1 MAENRQDTENRG
13 SSEVTVHQR
22 QRPSVGPA
30 RRDSMSPFGLL
41 QEMSNEMSRIFS
53 RFPFAMGM
61 GGMEMAHDMWTPRV
75 DVLRKGDNIV
85 VRADLPGLTKDDIAV
100 DVTENRL
107 TIRGERREESEEE
120 REGYYWHERSEGSFY
135 RTIPI
140 PEGADI
146 DHAAARFENG
156 VLEISLPAP
165 REEQMRSRR
174 IEIR

>member
-1 MAENRQDTENRG
+1 MAERRQDEENRG

-22 QRPSVGPA
+22 QRPSMGLAP
-30 RRDSMSPFGLL
+30 RGFMSPFGLL
-41 QEMSNEMSRIFS
+41 QEMSNEMSRLFE
-53 RFPFAMGM
+53 RFPFGM
-61 GGMEMAHDMWTPRV
+61 GGMEMARDVWTPQV
-75 DVLRKGDNIV
+75 DVLRKGDNFI

-100 DVTENRL
+100 DVTEDHL
-107 TIRGERREESEEE
+107 TIRGERREEREEE

-146 DHAAARFENG
+146 DRAAARFENG

-165 REEQMRSRR
+165 REEQRRGRR